1 MISKNKI
8 KLIRSLEQKK
18 FRKEWQLFVAE
29 GHKLVDDL
37 LQLST
42 VPFSQPERNGWIRD
56 GKPWKRSPVKGVKSK
71 KYRPRSFKKPAC
83 KRIRRMCWPY
93 SVNARPE
100 GHRNIS

>member
-37 LQLST
+37 LPAFDCAFLAARK
-42 VPFSQPERNGWIRD
+42 EWWIRD

-71 KYRPRSFKKPAC
+71 KYRPKSFKKPAC
-83 KRIRRMCWPY
+83 KRIRRD
-93 SVNARPE
+93 VLALFRQRPAG

>member
-37 LQLST
+37 L
-42 VPFSQPERNGWIRD
+42 
-56 GKPWKRSPVKGVKSK
+56 
-71 KYRPRSFKKPAC
+71 PAFDC
-83 KRIRRMCWPY
+83 AFLA
-93 SVNARPE
+93 ARK
-100 GHRNIS
+100 

>member
-37 LQLST
+37 LPAST
-42 VPFSQPERNGWIRD
+42 VPFSQPERNGGYATGSR
-56 GKPWKRSPVKGVKSK
+56 G
-71 KYRPRSFKKPAC
+71 
-83 KRIRRMCWPY
+83 
-93 SVNARPE
+93 NARP
-100 GHRNIS
+100 